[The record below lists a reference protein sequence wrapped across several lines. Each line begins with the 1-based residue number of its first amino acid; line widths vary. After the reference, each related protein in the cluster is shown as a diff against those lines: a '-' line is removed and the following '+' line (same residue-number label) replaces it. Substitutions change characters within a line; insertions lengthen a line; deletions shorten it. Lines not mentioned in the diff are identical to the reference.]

1 MNLVDT
7 HAHLDFNQF
16 DEDRDQVLA
25 RAMDA
30 GVTRLIN
37 VGTSLGASE
46 RSVELAEAHECVW
59 AAVGVHP
66 SDAGELVSAGDDT
79 EGGAVKQDAVARLR
93 KLAYHKRVVAVGE
106 IGFDF
111 HHQDSPPKFVQG
123 DAFLAQSAIAEEAG
137 LPIIVHFR
145 GPRDAGVDEDTG
157 YALACLSEY
166 ADRLVAN
173 DPLRRWPG
181 VVHCYTGDLDDA
193 KRLLEAG
200 YYISFTAPV
209 TYPKNDALR
218 EVVKA
223 VPLEKIM
230 VETDCPF
237 LPPPERRGQRNEP
250 AYVVGTAKKIAE
262 IKGILLDEVARVTTE
277 NARRL
282 FGLD

>member
-1 MNLVDT
+1 MELIDT
-7 HAHLDFNQF
+7 HAHLDFDQF
-16 DEDRDQVLA
+16 DEDRDGTLA

-37 VGTSLGASE
+37 VGTSLDASE

-66 SDAGELVSAGDDT
+66 SDAGELVGRDGSVK
-79 EGGAVKQDAVARLR
+79 EGAIGRLR

-111 HHQDSPPKFVQG
+111 FHRDNPPKSVQG
-123 DAFLAQSAIAEEAG
+123 EAFLAQSGIAEEAG

-145 GPRDAGVDEDTG
+145 GPKDAEADADTG

-181 VVHCYTGDLDDA
+181 VVHCYTGDSDDA
-193 KRLLEAG
+193 RKLLDMG
-200 YYISFTAPV
+200 YLISFTAPI

-237 LPPPERRGQRNEP
+237 LPPPDKRGRRNEP
-250 AYVVGTAKKIAE
+250 AYVVETAKKIAE
-262 IKGILLDEVARVTTE
+262 VKGISIDEVATATTR
-277 NARRL
+277 NAERL
-282 FGLD
+282 FGIG